1 MLSQLSVLL
10 LPCVLFLIINSL
22 AFPLV
27 LNGGVLRSDLSP
39 VGHCIARPTTLRHYH
54 VNGFSELLLPQIP
67 CILLFLS
74 TRLVFSDW
82 THHRLAVAVASGIS
96 NTKGF
101 RRAMLKTRN
110 PMTHLTALLL
120 LCILL
125 LVLSGIALLVR
136 VTRLAL
142 VVGSGDTCAARCCLT
157 ISEAR
162 HHLFVTLL
170 LRIYFFDFVDLA
182 LHARFHHLCVVFE
195 AAFVRSVMLPPLCK
209 CFVHHGRG
217 KNQFHSSQF
226 QSSNPDLRTLN
237 RFAAVDARV
246 EIEG

>member
-10 LPCVLFLIINSL
+10 LPCVHFLVFNSL

-27 LNGGVLRSDLSP
+27 LNGGALRSDLSP
-39 VGHCIARPTTLRHYH
+39 VGRIREQGYCTARPTTLRHYH

-74 TRLVFSDW
+74 TRLVFSDR

-101 RRAMLKTRN
+101 RCAMLKTRN
-110 PMTHLTALLL
+110 PTTQLTALLL

-125 LVLSGIALLVR
+125 LVLSGIALLIR

-162 HHLFVTLL
+162 HHL
-170 LRIYFFDFVDLA
+170 LA
-182 LHARFHHLCVVFE
+182 LRY
-195 AAFVRSVMLPPLCK
+195 SV
-209 CFVHHGRG
+209 
-217 KNQFHSSQF
+217 SSYLLF
-226 QSSNPDLRTLN
+226 QLR
-237 RFAAVDARV
+237 
-246 EIEG
+246 